1 MKRISGFM
9 AIILGV
15 MAMSAS
21 AQQAAPK
28 TAPPGGTSQTAPKT
42 APPAATSQA
51 AAQTAPQT
59 DYEKRSYAIGVQVAE
74 GIKSQGIQVNSAMVA
89 AGLRDALAGTKLAM
103 TETEIGTA
111 MGGLQREM
119 QAKQE
124 EARNAMLAKNKKDG
138 DAFLAANG
146 KKDGVVSLPS
156 GLQYKVVTAGA
167 GPMPTDDD
175 TVVCNYRGT
184 LLDGK
189 VFDSSE
195 GRGPATF
202 GVKDVIPG
210 FREAL
215 KLMAVGSKWQ
225 IFVPAEL
232 AYGDRGAGNAIEP
245 NATLIFE
252 LELVSVQDK
261 K

>member
-1 MKRISGFM
+1 MKRIAGLM
-9 AIILGV
+9 AIILGFT
-15 MAMSAS
+15 AMTAS

-28 TAPPGGTSQTAPKT
+28 TAPSGATSQAAPKT
-42 APPAATSQA
+42 APQAASQA
-51 AAQTAPQT
+51 PGQTAPQT
-59 DYEKRSYAIGVQVAE
+59 DDEKRSYAIGVQVAE

-89 AGLRDALAGTKLAM
+89 AGMRDALAGNKLAM

-124 EARNAMLAKNKKDG
+124 EARNAMLVKNKKDG
-138 DAFLAANG
+138 DAFLAANS

-156 GLQYKVVTAGA
+156 GLQYKVVTAGT

-210 FREAL
+210 FREAV

-252 LELVSVQDK
+252 LELVSIQGK

>member
-1 MKRISGFM
+1 MKRISGLM
-9 AIILGV
+9 AIILGL
-15 MAMSAS
+15 MAMTAS
-21 AQQAAPK
+21 AQQTAPK
-28 TAPPGGTSQTAPKT
+28 TAPPGATSQTAPKT
-42 APPAATSQA
+42 APVAASQA
-51 AAQTAPQT
+51 PGQAAPQT
-59 DYEKRSYAIGVQVAE
+59 DDEKRSYAIGVQVAE

-124 EARNAMLAKNKKDG
+124 EARTAMLAKNKKDG
-138 DAFLAANG
+138 EAFLAANG

-156 GLQYKVVTAGA
+156 GMQYKVVTAGA

-189 VFDSSE
+189 VFDTSE

-215 KLMAVGSKWQ
+215 KLMTVGSKWQ

-252 LELVSVQDK
+252 LELVSIQDK